1 MKTFSQVV
9 QELPRHLKQYV
20 VEQDYS
26 RYTPI
31 DQATWRFILR
41 QLKNFLKAHAH
52 DSYVDGLQKTGIS
65 VESIPDIEIMCE
77 KLQKFGWM
85 AVPVSG
91 FIPPAAFMEMQSL
104 SLLPIACDMR
114 SLDHIMYTPAPDIV
128 HEAAGHAPI
137 LVNPKFANYLKEYA
151 QVSKKAI
158 ISSEDLAQYEA
169 IRDLSDIKESGHST
183 ASEIAAAEKRLT
195 EVNSSISHISEAALL
210 GRMNWWTA
218 EYGLIGD
225 LENPKIFGAGL
236 LSSLGEA
243 SECLSAKVKKIPL
256 SVDCVDTSYDITE
269 PQPQLFV
276 ARDFSDLSKV
286 LHQLEERLA
295 FKVGGRKG
303 MQIAQKAKTTNTI
316 ELNSGLQVSGKI
328 QDLKIDEQDRVYFYK
343 MAGPVQLCE
352 DGKQLPEQGP
362 KNHGEGFSSP
372 LGLLEVSP
380 KCLSEWTGE
389 ELKQNLIEVGKTPT
403 LRFTSGIEVTGE
415 VIGMTYSKKKK
426 LMILSFKN
434 CTAKL
439 GNETLY
445 SPDWGT
451 FDMAVGSEVRSVF
464 AGAVDR
470 ENYGQIDEDFVKKV
484 IPRKTFTEQ
493 ELAKHT
499 IYQTL
504 RDVREGRT
512 PTTLVGLESLF
523 SQIRENFPNE
533 WLAFIELLELTYQNS
548 ILTPLQKPI
557 GVEIARIQAQF
568 PQKKEYIDLGL
579 DLANKMV

>member
-9 QELPRHLKQYV
+9 QELPSHLKQYV

-52 DSYVDGLQKTGIS
+52 ESYVDGLQKTGIS

-151 QVSKKAI
+151 QISKKAI

-169 IRDLSDIKESGHST
+169 IRDLSDIKESGNSS
-183 ASEIAAAEKRLT
+183 ASDIAAAEKRLT
-195 EVNSSISHISEAALL
+195 DINNSISHISEAALL

-243 SECLSAKVKKIPL
+243 SQCLSAKVKKIPL
-256 SVDCVDTSYDITE
+256 SVDCVDTTYDITE

-276 ARDFSDLSKV
+276 AKDFSDLSKV

-328 QDLKIDEQDRVYFYK
+328 QDIKIDDQEKVYFYK
-343 MAGPVQLCE
+343 MVGPVQLCE
-352 DGKQLPEQGP
+352 NGKQLPEQGP
-362 KNHGEGFSSP
+362 QNHREGFSSP
-372 LGLLEVSP
+372 LGLLEQSN
-380 KCLSEWTGE
+380 KCLSDWTNE
-389 ELKQNLIEVGKTPT
+389 ELQKNLIEIGMTPT
-403 LRFTSGIEVTGE
+403 LRFTSGIEVTGD
-415 VIGMTYSKKKK
+415 VIGLTFSKKKK

-434 CTAKL
+434 CTAKR

-464 AGAVDR
+464 AGPADR
-470 ENYGQIDEDFVKKV
+470 ENYGQADEDFVKKI
-484 IPRKTFTEQ
+484 IPKRTFTEQ
-493 ELAKHT
+493 ELAKHA
-499 IYQTL
+499 IYQGL
-504 RDVREGRT
+504 RDVREGRS
-512 PTTLVGLESLF
+512 PTTLAGLESLF

-533 WLAFIELLELTYQNS
+533 WLALIELLELTYQNP
-548 ILTPLQKPI
+548 ILNPLQKPI